1 MRDVEEMSVQ
11 ETADLLGI
19 PQATVRTRLFR
30 ARALLRQALARDLDT
45 ATVDVFAFAG
55 ERCDRIV
62 SAVLARLPGVD
73 ETDPRPTSLPGC
85 MAISVG
91 LQRSVFDRSA
101 GALEPLTVGNAN
113 PCIESSVN
121 AR

>member
-19 PQATVRTRLFR
+19 PPATVRTRLFR

-62 SAVLARLPGVD
+62 SAVLARCRGSKGRQA
-73 ETDPRPTSLPGC
+73 EARS
-85 MAISVG
+85 
-91 LQRSVFDRSA
+91 QSVFSIARASGVRCPFAPSA
-101 GALEPLTVGNAN
+101 
-113 PCIESSVN
+113 
-121 AR
+121 